1 MASRDR
7 RPDPQLVDGRRIRKF
22 VRNEQEALAKKVAEL
37 HDVHTLLPDK
47 EPVSCETMREL
58 RDLHAVLLQQAKISS
73 KCFGRQAILHGGVT
87 EGSIHSLDYVYRG
100 ARQTMSLRLNT
111 TEVAQLRVALTM
123 VYKDL
128 EKKLQDATTL
138 VHAML
143 RRDEKK
149 AKRRKAAARRE
160 AKKARA

>member
-1 MASRDR
+1 M
-7 RPDPQLVDGRRIRKF
+7 
-22 VRNEQEALAKKVAEL
+22 
-37 HDVHTLLPDK
+37 
-47 EPVSCETMREL
+47 
-58 RDLHAVLLQQAKISS
+58 
-73 KCFGRQAILHGGVT
+73 HGGVT

-111 TEVAQLRVALTM
+111 TEVAQVRVALTT